1 MTIPLSATG
10 FSGMSA
16 AEIIRE
22 LPKLTEA
29 DRRAI
34 REVLLEIANENP
46 DVALCNQAALEGAMM
61 LDRMEDDD
69 ARRQPR

>member
-1 MTIPLSATG
+1 
-10 FSGMSA
+10 MSA

-34 REVLLEIANENP
+34 REVLLEIANQDL
-46 DVALCNQAALEGAMM
+46 DVALCNQTALEGA
-61 LDRMEDDD
+61 LLIDRMEDED
-69 ARRQPR
+69 ARRQSR